1 MLAAGKVVF
10 WRIDEGQ
17 TEVEHQ
23 VDDQRA
29 STLC

>member
-1 MLAAGKVVF
+1 MLAAGEVIF

-23 VDDQRA
+23 VDDERA
-29 STLC
+29 GALC